1 MKNKGL
7 VMNFLPLLVSWK
19 HSGGSWSACD
29 GVSVGNNI
37 RRTLHFMVL
46 AVVLFL
52 SVPAPLFCAA
62 ESGALLE
69 KITFDRQSSSRE
81 TISFKL
87 NGPHI
92 PTIFAMKGE
101 APKVVFD
108 FYDTRQSLA
117 VKGVMKSRGNLVS
130 AIRTGMHTD
139 PRLKTRVVF
148 DLVPAVEYDFSQE
161 FRKKDNTL
169 IITIFHARQS
179 NTDKQPGVQAGGKV
193 KKEAAS
199 VRQQPQ
205 AKKVKPPPAVSPV
218 VIAVK
223 KPAVPSSPQLL
234 IKDISFET
242 NPEKGEKVIFDL
254 VNFHAPVV
262 FGIEEGTPSIVCDF
276 MNASVGDTVQK
287 IIPVKGEFVRQ
298 IRVEKDVKLH
308 KIRVVLELVPNR
320 HYDLQQI
327 FYKEEN
333 LYVLFVKSS
342 DRPDA
347 GSSGRP

>member
-7 VMNFLPLLVSWK
+7 VMNFLFLPDSWNQP
-19 HSGGSWSACD
+19 GNSWSAC
-29 GVSVGNNI
+29 GGFSVGNNT
-37 RRTLHFMVL
+37 RRTFHLMVL

-52 SVPAPLFCAA
+52 SFPAPLFCAA

-69 KITFDRQSSSRE
+69 KITFNQQSSSRE
-81 TISFKL
+81 TIAFKL
-87 NGPHI
+87 NGPYL
-92 PTIFAMKGE
+92 PTIFAIKGE

-139 PRLKTRVVF
+139 PRLKTRVVL
-148 DLVPAVEYDFSQE
+148 DLVPAVDYDFSQE
-161 FRKKDNTL
+161 FQKKDNTL
-169 IITIFHARQS
+169 IITIFHAGQK
-179 NTDKQPGVQAGGKV
+179 NTAKQPGVQAGRKV

-199 VRQQPQ
+199 VQQVQ
-205 AKKVKPPPAVSPV
+205 EKKVEPPPAVSPV
-218 VIAVK
+218 IAVK
-223 KPAVPSSPQLL
+223 KPSVPSSPQLL

-242 NPEKGEKVIFDL
+242 SPEKGEKVIFDL

-276 MNASVGDTVQK
+276 LDASVGDTVPK
-287 IIPVKGEFVRQ
+287 IISVKGEFVRQ

-308 KIRVVLELVPNR
+308 KTRVVLELVPNR

-342 DRPDA
+342 DSADA